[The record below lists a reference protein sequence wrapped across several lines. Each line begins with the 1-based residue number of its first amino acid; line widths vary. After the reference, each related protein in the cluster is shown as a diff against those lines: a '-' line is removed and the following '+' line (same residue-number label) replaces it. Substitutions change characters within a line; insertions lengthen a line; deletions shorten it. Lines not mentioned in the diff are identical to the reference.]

1 MQSDMGK
8 KIQELLLRGEA
19 IPEDM
24 VITMIE
30 NKINSPEVAH
40 HGRIITLSH
49 TFLQIKYLK
58 LKYYFQKITSSCF
71 ARYI

>member
-49 TFLQIKYLK
+49 IFLQIKY
-58 LKYYFQKITSSCF
+58 LKYYFQKITSSYF